1 MPTPVIQRLPM
12 FFDGME
18 ITEARP
24 STTHPTIQPERPV
37 KHSTSLPIQA
47 RAVSNPAILA
57 VPSPIL
63 SPATIPASQARA
75 IGIHTRGDIAS
86 TSFFRSTTRP
96 IPVIMVPSRRAPLVP
111 APSRVGFIVMQS
123 LSTYIEL
130 SYAWNCDWIHTM
142 RLDLIATRS
151 FLPPFSLRNPV
162 QTPQAET
169 RLRPCPVLSRF
180 NATTMEPKP
189 RGPRKPLAAAPL
201 QQVDSALNTADNQ
214 RNTRLL
220 GYVGSVYLGHSM
232 AVQEFYPDASNLAQ
246 FEQFLRAAQ
255 NWLNA
260 RPSDFPT
267 VSDAVYDVFFSSMQD
282 YISRSVTQ
290 IWTGYRTYMQS
301 HLAPRLIAEA
311 DVHELLRGYQAFA
324 QYDDNEEEEEN
335 FEDVEEE
342 DGEGE
347 MTDAVHSGGTI
358 HVNPQGQVLEGE
370 PPSGLINEEAKE
382 HRKKFVL
389 RHRPEHGGFTGRHL
403 IFAIKTLLKYRLL
416 SPVCPEAFEE
426 VIPLPV
432 IALSAVMLIHVL
444 HTIVNPAVRFE
455 TSRYKMIYYVILE
468 LLEETWNHPVHGLA
482 LRRLSAKLVKAL
494 GKRKQQ

>member
-1 MPTPVIQRLPM
+1 MGTSGAQRPTTHFHTTTYAHTSYPTTTNV
-12 FFDGME
+12 FDGME

-24 STTHPTIQPERPV
+24 STTHPTIQPERPL
-37 KHSTSLPIQA
+37 SLL
-47 RAVSNPAILA
+47 RSY
-57 VPSPIL
+57 
-63 SPATIPASQARA
+63 IPQRFR
-75 IGIHTRGDIAS
+75 HHKRGRLVFIREGYPS

-111 APSRVGFIVMQS
+111 APSRLCVELRLDPYNAARSYRNPQLSASVLTQKSSANSSSGDSSSS
-123 LSTYIEL
+123 LS
-130 SYAWNCDWIHTM
+130 
-142 RLDLIATRS
+142 S
-151 FLPPFSLRNPV
+151 FI
-162 QTPQAET
+162 
-169 RLRPCPVLSRF
+169 SRF

-201 QQVDSALNTADNQ
+201 QQVDSALNTDNQ

-311 DVHELLRGYQAFA
+311 DVHELLRGYQALHNTSNGHVA
-324 QYDDNEEEEEN
+324 DDNEEEEEN
-335 FEDVEEE
+335 FEDVDEE

-416 SPVCPEAFEE
+416 SP
-426 VIPLPV
+426 
-432 IALSAVMLIHVL
+432 LIHVL